1 MVRGHHEAFDGHVL
15 EKSHENSQQLTS
27 NKNVEHVRDSFIPE
41 PPKYPSGIK
50 LTFFFVALCLTV
62 FLVALVCSEYILL
75 PYLLEKAYVMA
86 NTNVLKDHT
95 IIATAIPT
103 ITSQFLSDED
113 MGWYGS
119 AFLLTTCSFQLFFGE
134 LYTLLSLKWTF
145 IGAVL
150 IFEVGSAICG
160 ARPNS
165 VALIIGRAIAGI
177 GGAGFLG
184 KAIARSYGHLCCWK
198 STLACAAFT
207 RC

>member
-27 NKNVEHVRDSFIPE
+27 NKNVEHVRDTFIPE

-62 FLVALVCSEYILL
+62 FLVAL
-75 PYLLEKAYVMA
+75 
-86 NTNVLKDHT
+86 DHT

-165 VALIIGRAIAGI
+165 VAFIIGRAIAGI

-184 KAIARSYGHLCCWK
+184 KAIAGSYGHLCCWK